1 MNKYTFLFLSMLKL
15 SFITKC
21 LPLPDYWFLSYIGT
35 SKTFYTAF
43 ALECLNWEI
52 FQKDQLIICW
62 CLLIA
67 TVDVTPLCRDFN
79 PEWESSSWCLLVIC
93 FPHTGQDP
101 VSQSVPFIIAVN
113 SEDNMKQLY
122 VLGLVILNVRLGQSN
137 LQSSLDLDFLK
148 RIWKY

>member
-1 MNKYTFLFLSMLKL
+1 M
-15 SFITKC
+15 
-21 LPLPDYWFLSYIGT
+21 
-35 SKTFYTAF
+35 
-43 ALECLNWEI
+43 
-52 FQKDQLIICW
+52 
-62 CLLIA
+62 IA

-79 PEWESSSWCLLVIC
+79 PEWESSSWCLLAIC

-137 LQSSLDLDFLK
+137 LQFSLDMDFLK
-148 RIWKY
+148 RI